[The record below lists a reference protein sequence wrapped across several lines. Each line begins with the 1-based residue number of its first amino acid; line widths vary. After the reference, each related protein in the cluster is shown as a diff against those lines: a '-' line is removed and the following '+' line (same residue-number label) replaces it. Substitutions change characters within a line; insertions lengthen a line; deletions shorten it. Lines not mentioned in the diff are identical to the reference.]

1 MTLTST
7 LYIAKNALYA
17 AQAGIQ
23 VAANNIANADTPG
36 YVREK
41 LIQAAGPTQRIGD
54 LVTGTGVVVKGVV
67 REVDEYLQER
77 LRAAGSD
84 KASGEAQEAY
94 FVELESVIGEL
105 TDSDL
110 STAVTTFFNRLH
122 DVLNQPEDPAV
133 RNMAVLAGDELTAQ
147 VRNLDSRVRAL
158 RKESN
163 EQIVSDVDNINQL
176 VKEIAELNVRIIEV
190 EKGGQIVSDAVG
202 LRDERDQAL
211 KQLASLV
218 NITVD
223 EQTNGSVNVFVG
235 GDYLVFDGATQTV
248 KTVQYADRGLISV
261 ELRLSRSDGRLRAS
275 SGEVA
280 GLIAARDDILGGFL
294 DRLDTFAGTLINEF
308 NKVHS
313 SGQGLSGY
321 QELLSAQ
328 AIADSRL
335 PLDEAGLAFTPVHGS
350 FQVEVY
356 NRETGTHTTHDIF
369 VQLDGLDDDTT
380 LASLTA
386 ALDAIDGLSA
396 AVTVDGQLRLE
407 SESPVLEFSFA
418 RDTSGTLAALGGNT
432 FFTGTKGS
440 NMRLNE
446 GLLNDA
452 SKLALSSGGI
462 GSDTRNGES
471 LAALLTTPLES
482 TGQLSLTQV
491 YERWMGETAQASAL
505 AQAVADGY
513 RSFHSTLE
521 GEHLG
526 FSGVN
531 LDEEAVNMMVYQQT
545 FQVAAKVISTISE
558 LLEVLTSL

>member
-7 LYIAKNALYA
+7 LAIAKNSLYA

-41 LIQAAGPTQRIGD
+41 LVQAAGPTQRIGT
-54 LVTGTGVVVKGVV
+54 LVTGTGVMIKGVV
-67 REVDEYLQER
+67 REIDEYLQER

-94 FVELESVIGEL
+94 FIELESIIGEL

-110 STAVTTFFNRLH
+110 STALTTFFNRLH

-133 RNMAVLAGDELTAQ
+133 RNMAILAGDVLTAQ
-147 VRNLDSRVRAL
+147 VRSLDSRVRAL

-163 EQIVSDVDNINQL
+163 EQIIGDVDNINQL
-176 VKEIAELNVRIIEV
+176 VKQIAELNVRIVEV
-190 EKGGQIVSDAVG
+190 EKGGYIVSDAVG
-202 LRDERDQAL
+202 LRDERDLAL

-218 NITVD
+218 NITVH

-235 GDYLVFDGATQTV
+235 GDYLVFDGVTQMV

-261 ELRLSRSDGRLRAS
+261 ELRLSRSDGLLRVS
-275 SGEVA
+275 SGEIA
-280 GLIAARDDILGGFL
+280 GLIAARDDVLGGFL
-294 DRLDTFAGTLINEF
+294 DQLDTFVGALINEF

-321 QELLSAQ
+321 QELLSEHAV
-328 AIADSRL
+328 ADIQL

-350 FQVEVY
+350 FQVEIH
-356 NRETGTHTTHDIF
+356 NRQTGTHTVHDIF
-369 VQLDGLDDDTT
+369 VQLDVLDDDTT

-407 SESPVLEFSFA
+407 RESPVLEFSFA
-418 RDTSGTLAALGGNT
+418 RDTSGTLAALGINT
-432 FFTGTKGS
+432 FFTGTKGY
-440 NMRLNE
+440 NMRLHE
-446 GLLNDA
+446 SLLNDA
-452 SKLALSSGGI
+452 SKLAFSGGGI
-462 GSDTRNGES
+462 GVDARNGES
-471 LAALLTTPLES
+471 LAALLTTPVES
-482 TGQLSLTQV
+482 TGQVSLSQM

-505 AQAVADGY
+505 AQAVAEGY

-526 FSGVN
+526 VSGVN
-531 LDEEAVNMMVYQQT
+531 LDEDAVHIMVYQQT
-545 FQVAAKVISTISE
+545 FQVSAKVISTISE
-558 LLEVLTSL
+558 LLDILTSL